1 MLFTAHKDAAVDY
14 DGTEIKEFNK
24 DFDSPFATFP
34 FGALNRYCYV
44 IYRGL
49 FGKYKIRQCEVV
61 EVWFT
66 NIWGWRMDNGWTF
79 RGDELDKTVFRYDEE
94 NLNKA
99 IEICEKKNRMRKVK
113 VKYL

>member
-14 DGTEIKEFNK
+14 DGTEIKEYNSNFE
-24 DFDSPFATFP
+24 SPFVPHISGTSSH
-34 FGALNRYCYV
+34 CYV

-49 FGKYKIRQCEVV
+49 FGTYKIRECIVFEI
-61 EVWFT
+61 WYT
-66 NIWGWRMDNGWTF
+66 NIWGWRMNNGWCF
-79 RGDELDKTVFRYDEE
+79 RSDELGKTIFEYDE
-94 NLNKA
+94 LQKA